1 MKGNNVEGKDM
12 LQLDRL
18 AGLKFSEFTIN
29 GIKTKAHK
37 LVAGG
42 PVTRAFSGDE
52 SYFVKSFSFNEPHL
66 VQPHKHFG

>member
-1 MKGNNVEGKDM
+1 M

-18 AGLKFSEFTIN
+18 AGLGFSEFTIN
-29 GIKTKAHK
+29 GIKTKAHT
-37 LVAGG
+37 LVASG

-66 VQPHKHFG
+66 VQLHKHFG